1 MSTEPR
7 SSALSIGILLFPQ
20 LTQLD
25 LTGPYEVLSRRPKG
39 RGLFE
44 SRRRQVERVATRL
57 GEATLPVGSV
67 E

>member
-7 SSALSIGILLFPQ
+7 SSALSLGMLLFPQ

-25 LTGPYEVLSRRPKG
+25 LTGPYEVFSRMPKG
-39 RGLFE
+39 RGHFE
-44 SRRRQVERVATRL
+44 SRRRQVERGATRL
-57 GEATLPVGSV
+57 GEATVPVGSV